1 MKSFP
6 MKTTRL
12 IKAFATC
19 ALLALSMGTSHA
31 AASYC
36 APNTVNGAGLSI
48 TDVTYDNGTT
58 SATDCFGI
66 VSGNDNAGINGLG
79 LTWGTDWS
87 FLLKDDNPGSNPNG
101 SGSYMGLDFAM
112 SATSGTAGTWSLTGV
127 DTNGVLPLNLPTSL
141 DFVAVLK
148 GSNAYALY
156 FFDDVVFNGANG
168 GTWVMNITAGKK
180 NSIADL
186 SHLSL
191 YIRQGDG
198 DICAFGGC
206 GENEIPEPGMLALLG
221 LGFLSL
227 TLSRRKK
234 QQ

>member
-1 MKSFP
+1 MKPAF
-6 MKTTRL
+6 M
-12 IKAFATC
+12 IKAFASC

-36 APNTVNGAGLSI
+36 APNDDGLSI
-48 TDVTYDNGTT
+48 NDVTYNNGTT
-58 SATDCFGI
+58 AASGCYGI

-79 LTWGTDWS
+79 LTWGSDWS
-87 FLLKDDNPGSNPNG
+87 FLLKDNNPGAELNG
-101 SGSYMGLDFAM
+101 SGSYLGLDFAL
-112 SATSGTAGTWSLTGV
+112 SATAGTTGTWTLTGV
-127 DTNGVLPLNLPTSL
+127 DANGVLPLNLPTRL
-141 DFVAVLK
+141 DFVAALK

-168 GTWVMNITAGKK
+168 GTWAMKITTGKK

-198 DICAFGGC
+198 DVCLPGGC